1 MLTESLETWLVLYPN
16 RNAVLLHMGQTFQGW
31 WLGLAF
37 LLKGDLNI
45 TATQNIPDSTRV
57 WFQIAWERSL
67 WPEYFVGTSF
77 IKKMDFNMFTKEHH
91 I

>member
-57 WFQIAWERSL
+57 WFQIAWEISL

-77 IKKMDFNMFTKEHH
+77 MKKNGLQYVY
-91 I
+91 